1 MDQNDPAAHP
11 PTAPDDVELIRAA
24 QAGSR
29 QAFHRLVD
37 RHHGAIFRLVV
48 VRTRSRMD
56 AEDIVQEV
64 FLKAYAKLG
73 RLKKGIAFRSWLYQI
88 ALNKVRDHYRRKKVR
103 AIFGSLDEL
112 TDYDLPEAAQTPA
125 GGYAQVARKA
135 FWTEFYQMLECL
147 AKMEREVFLLRFFD
161 ELSINEI
168 SRTLGKGESTIKTH
182 LYRAL
187 RKVRVRAEAF
197 DLEMKV

>member
-1 MDQNDPAAHP
+1 LDHNDAAEHP
-11 PTAPDDVELIRAA
+11 PPGTDDVELIRAA

-29 QAFHRLVD
+29 EAFHRLVD
-37 RHHGAIFRLVV
+37 RHHEALFRLVV

-73 RLKKGIAFRSWLYQI
+73 RLKKGAAFRSWLYQI
-88 ALNKVRDHYRRKKVR
+88 ALNKVRDHYRRRKVR
-103 AIFGSLDEL
+103 AIFGSLEDLPE
-112 TDYDLPEAAQTPA
+112 YDLPEAARTPA

-135 FWTEFYQMLECL
+135 FWTEFYQMLDCL
-147 AKMEREVFLLRFFD
+147 AKMEREVFLLRFYD

-168 SRTLGKGESTIKTH
+168 SRTLGRGESTIKTH

-187 RKVRVRAEAF
+187 RKVRHRAERF
-197 DLEMKV
+197 ELDVEV

>member
-1 MDQNDPAAHP
+1 VDSTDAGAHMPGSSDEAA
-11 PTAPDDVELIRAA
+11 LIGAARA
-24 QAGSR
+24 GDR
-29 QAFHRLVD
+29 EAFRLLVD
-37 RHHGAIFRLVV
+37 RHHKALFRLVV

-64 FLKAYAKLG
+64 FFKAWAKLKN
-73 RLKKGIAFRSWLYQI
+73 LKKGTAFRSWLYQI
-88 ALNKVRDHYRRKKVR
+88 ALNKVRDYYRRRKVR
-103 AIFGSLDEL
+103 AIFGSLEEMPA
-112 TDYDLPEAAQTPA
+112 YDLPEAARTPA
-125 GGYAQVARKA
+125 EGFPRVVRKR
-135 FWTEFYQMLECL
+135 FWKDFYQMLDCL

-187 RKVRVRAEAF
+187 RKVRDRAEKF
-197 DLEMKV
+197 DLELEA

>member
-1 MDQNDPAAHP
+1 MDPTAAAHP
-11 PTAPDDVELIRAA
+11 ATESEDIELIRAA

-29 QAFHRLVD
+29 QAFHQLVD
-37 RHHGAIFRLVV
+37 RYHESLFRLVV

-64 FLKAYAKLG
+64 FFKAYSKLG
-73 RLKKGIAFRSWLYQI
+73 RLKEGAAFRSWLYQI

-103 AIFGSLDEL
+103 TIFGSLEEINE
-112 TDYDLPEAAQTPA
+112 YDLPEAAQTPP
-125 GGYAQVARKA
+125 GGYTLVAREA
-135 FWTEFYQMLECL
+135 FWTDFYQMLECL

-161 ELSINEI
+161 ELSIKEI
-168 SRTLGKGESTIKTH
+168 SLTLGKGESTIKTH

-187 RKVRVRAEAF
+187 RKVRDRAEAF
-197 DLEMKV
+197 DLNMEVN

>member
-1 MDQNDPAAHP
+1 MEPNDAAEHP
-11 PTAPDDVELIRAA
+11 PSGAEDAELIRAA

-29 QAFHRLVD
+29 DAFHRLVD
-37 RHHGAIFRLVV
+37 RHHEALFRMVV

-73 RLKKGIAFRSWLYQI
+73 RLKRGAAFRSWLYTI
-88 ALNKVRDHYRRKKVR
+88 ALNKVRDYHRRKKMR
-103 AIFGSLDEL
+103 AIFGSLEEIPE
-112 TDYDLPEAAQTPA
+112 YHIPEAAQTPA
-125 GGYAQVARKA
+125 KGYAQVARKA
-135 FWTEFYQMLECL
+135 FWTDFYRMLDCL

-168 SRTLGKGESTIKTH
+168 SRTLGRGESTIKTH

-187 RKVRVRAEAF
+187 RKVRHRAEGF
-197 DLEMKV
+197 DLGTEV

>member
-1 MDQNDPAAHP
+1 
-11 PTAPDDVELIRAA
+11 
-24 QAGSR
+24 
-29 QAFHRLVD
+29 
-37 RHHGAIFRLVV
+37 
-48 VRTRSRMD
+48 
-56 AEDIVQEV
+56 
-64 FLKAYAKLG
+64 
-73 RLKKGIAFRSWLYQI
+73 
-88 ALNKVRDHYRRKKVR
+88 VR

-112 TDYDLPEAAQTPA
+112 TEHDLPETAQTPA

-135 FWTEFYQMLECL
+135 FWIDFYQMLECL

-187 RKVRVRAEAF
+187 RKVRDRAETF
-197 DLEMKV
+197 DLEMEV